1 MGMNAPNKEMTMT
14 NDYSKYYSAKQLK
27 AKLLAIAGKLT
38 QKTLRQILTLV
49 ALLKSGDVPVYA
61 KAAIVAVLGY
71 LIFPFDLF
79 PDIFPGGLSDDFVAI
94 ALLFAEMAIYY
105 NDEIDR
111 TVDGMIKDIF
121 GEGG

>member
-1 MGMNAPNKEMTMT
+1 MSK
-14 NDYSKYYSAKQLK
+14 DYSKHYSASKLN
-27 AKLLAIAGKLT
+27 AKLLEIAGKLT

-49 ALLKSGDVPVYA
+49 ALLKSDDVPVYA

-79 PDIFPGGLSDDFVAI
+79 PDILPGGLSEDFVAI

-105 NDEIDR
+105 NDEMDR
-111 TVDGMIKDIF
+111 SVDEMMEDIF
-121 GEGG
+121 GDGG

>member
-1 MGMNAPNKEMTMT
+1 MSK
-14 NDYSKYYSAKQLK
+14 DYSKHYSASKLK
-27 AKLLAIAGKLT
+27 AKLLEIAGKLT

-49 ALLKSGDVPVYA
+49 ALLKSDDVPVYA

-79 PDIFPGGLSDDFVAI
+79 PDILPGGLSEDFVAM

-105 NDEIDR
+105 NDDIDQS
-111 TVDGMIKDIF
+111 VDEMMEDIF
-121 GEGG
+121 ENGG

>member
-1 MGMNAPNKEMTMT
+1 MSK
-14 NDYSKYYSAKQLK
+14 DYSKHYSANKLK
-27 AKLLAIAGKLT
+27 AKLLEIAGKLT

-49 ALLKSGDVPVYA
+49 ALLKSDDVPVYA

-79 PDIFPGGLSDDFVAI
+79 PDILPGGSSEDFVAI

-105 NDEIDR
+105 NDDIDQS
-111 TVDGMIKDIF
+111 VDEMMEDIF
-121 GEGG
+121 ENGG